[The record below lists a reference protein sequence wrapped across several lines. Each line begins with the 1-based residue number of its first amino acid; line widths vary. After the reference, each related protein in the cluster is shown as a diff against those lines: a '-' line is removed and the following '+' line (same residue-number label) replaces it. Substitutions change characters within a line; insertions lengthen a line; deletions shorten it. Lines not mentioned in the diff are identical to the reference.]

1 MTTGMQN
8 GLGMI
13 KKTLDNVLYTGY
25 EYLLTQEIKEFRIPE
40 HIAIIM
46 DGNRRYARKLKMS
59 TWQGHIKG
67 ANTTEQVLDWC
78 YELGVKQLTVYA
90 FSTENLNRS
99 EDEKQKLF
107 ELMGIKLEE
116 LMDDDRTHK
125 RGMRVRIL
133 GNVDLL
139 PEELKQTGMW
149 AENITRN
156 YDNMYLNIAMAYG
169 GRQEIVDAAQTI
181 ASKISSGQMAVSDIN
196 EDVISSHLYP
206 SPGLAVPDVDLIIRT
221 GSDERMSNFLPW
233 QANGNECAAYFCAPY
248 WPEFRK
254 IDFLRSIRTYQT
266 REYEW
271 QKNTVLR
278 IVKLL
283 GYTGHIEVGQV
294 VRMSQKAGN
303 ITDREVRA
311 ILKELSGSR
320 ELKSLDLV
328 W

>member
-8 GLGMI
+8 GLGMV
-13 KKTLDNVLYTGY
+13 KKTLDNVLYSGY

-169 GRQEIVDAAQTI
+169 GRQELVDTAQTI
-181 ASKISSGQMAVSDIN
+181 ASKIYSGQMAVSDIN

-283 GYTGHIEVGQV
+283 GHTGHIEVGQV

-303 ITDREVRA
+303 ITDREVLA
-311 ILKELSGSR
+311 ILKELSGTR
-320 ELKSLDLV
+320 ELKSFDLV